1 MAKIFRPYTPD
12 QLLLLPPSLREWLP
26 DDHPVYF
33 VNDLVETLDLE
44 PMLSIYDEE
53 RGFPPYHPMLMTKL
67 IVYGYVRGVRSSRK
81 VQRACLEDVAFR
93 VLAVGQ
99 SPDFRTIAAFRAR
112 HLAALEGLFA
122 QVVDLCREAGLVT
135 LGHLAV
141 DSTKIRAHASKHKAM
156 SYARMKAEEERLRA
170 DLRRWFEECDEV
182 DAAEDELYGPDK
194 TGDELPEELA
204 DPKRRLQKIQ
214 EAKAALEADAKAA
227 GKDEPEAK
235 AQRNFTD
242 PDSRIMVS
250 SDKAFIQAYNCQAA
264 VDADSQVIVVAQVS
278 QTAPDQGQLVP
289 LVEQVTLEQEQA
301 PKRVSADAG
310 YWKESDID
318 LLEVKRYRAL
328 RGTEEDQALR
338 VAEDDGAQGA
348 DPERPESQGSDAAQA
363 VHQARTSRIQE
374 TRDVGRTGL
383 RTGQGSVGLSAVSV
397 APVTGKCRANGRW
410 CAWETTSSS

>member
-44 PMLSIYDEE
+44 PMLSTYDEE

-122 QVVDLCREAGLVT
+122 QVVDLCREAGLVK

-156 SYARMKAEEERLRA
+156 SYARM
-170 DLRRWFEECDEV
+170 
-182 DAAEDELYGPDK
+182 DELRPYEGR
-194 TGDELPEELA
+194 GRA
-204 DPKRRLQKIQ
+204 
-214 EAKAALEADAKAA
+214 AA
-227 GKDEPEAK
+227 GRHP
-235 AQRNFTD
+235 T
-242 PDSRIMVS
+242 
-250 SDKAFIQAYNCQAA
+250 
-264 VDADSQVIVVAQVS
+264 
-278 QTAPDQGQLVP
+278 LV
-289 LVEQVTLEQEQA
+289 
-301 PKRVSADAG
+301 
-310 YWKESDID
+310 
-318 LLEVKRYRAL
+318 
-328 RGTEEDQALR
+328 RGVR
-338 VAEDDGAQGA
+338 
-348 DPERPESQGSDAAQA
+348 
-363 VHQARTSRIQE
+363 
-374 TRDVGRTGL
+374 
-383 RTGQGSVGLSAVSV
+383 
-397 APVTGKCRANGRW
+397 
-410 CAWETTSSS
+410 